1 MEKFNEADL
10 MKEIKSCTYEQDYV
24 TAVKL
29 AEKLDLNKM
38 KNVSSLCLLG
48 EVFLHEGE
56 NDLAEKV
63 LLKAYEKMPKGRR
76 ALDLLTSLYIEKGS
90 YSEAEYY
97 YKEFISVASRD
108 LHRYILRYRL
118 DKGKGERTSVLIHTL
133 EQLKDYEYI
142 EEWAYE
148 LAKLYHEAGEDKK
161 CIRECDEI
169 VLWFGHGEY
178 VDLANE
184 LKAEV
189 SGKSNAGA
197 VSESMQQTVGAT
209 YMFDSEGLL
218 ERSGLNVPL
227 NVDEYMKDD
236 EYSDVYDLEEG
247 GHTEAMAV
255 SPKTKTE
262 EDILAEA
269 MAEKTEA
276 VVSGEAVSEA
286 AVVPEAVVPEAAVPE
301 KAVVPEE
308 AAVSGLEEN
317 TGDMGATMVLD
328 SSIIAAKAAAI
339 LAGQDE
345 DEEEDEI
352 IPENGGISEEQDFIT
367 RIQKK
372 VVSSRPAGHPAAHED
387 FSSRMRMVTPEDVAG
402 DGEEDE
408 IIENELD
415 KTAYDLFFGDKLT
428 EAAAAEPEEISAA
441 KEPANETPAASAA
454 PAAESEEM
462 SVAAAEKPER
472 MVQAADA
479 VAEAAAAETA
489 ALSSNASMEDED
501 EIVTEDIPV
510 PDTVLDIFS
519 TAVDIKNVKKQLAET
534 FTKLESSLLE
544 KEDILAPYD
553 INFVVSGRDESMKS
567 QISIGIAK
575 ALNTY
580 GMCDKGKIVR
590 ATSDELNSMD
600 FSPVFEKI
608 SGGCL
613 IISGAGMLNEKSVS
627 IISDYVNQDGQKVA
641 IVLEDSESDLHGLW
655 KKYPKLRSKF
665 LNVINISKYDVS
677 ELIKLA
683 ESYAK
688 RRGYDI
694 SDEVRVVTL
703 RDIFEARM
711 VSGKDVNYED
721 VMAVIDEAVVNLEKR
736 NMKNLFMTV
745 LDNAYKEAS
754 MFTLL
759 PEDFD

>member
-1 MEKFNEADL
+1 VEKFNEADL

-276 VVSGEAVSEA
+276 VVFGEAVSE
-286 AVVPEAVVPEAAVPE
+286 E
-301 KAVVPEE
+301 AVVPEE

-352 IPENGGISEEQDFIT
+352 IPEDGGISEEQDFIT

-472 MVQAADA
+472 VVQAADA

-519 TAVDIKNVKKQLAET
+519 TAVDIKDVKKQLAET

>member
-10 MKEIKSCTYEQDYV
+10 MKEIKSCTYEQDYE

-29 AEKLDLNKM
+29 AEKLDLHKI

-48 EVFLHEGE
+48 EIFLHEKE

-148 LAKLYHEAGEDKK
+148 LARLYHEAGEDKK
-161 CIRECDEI
+161 CLKECEDI

-178 VDLANE
+178 VDLANA
-184 LKAEV
+184 LKNKIL
-189 SGKSNAGA
+189 GKGEKEPQIDA
-197 VSESMQQTVGAT
+197 SMQQPVGAT

-236 EYSDVYDLEEG
+236 DEYSDVYDLDEG
-247 GHTEAMAV
+247 G
-255 SPKTKTE
+255 KTE
-262 EDILAEA
+262 TIDIDACSEIEQAVQETETEQEEKEDIEVEEEEA
-269 MAEKTEA
+269 
-276 VVSGEAVSEA
+276 SGETVI
-286 AVVPEAVVPEAAVPE
+286 
-301 KAVVPEE
+301 
-308 AAVSGLEEN
+308 
-317 TGDMGATMVLD
+317 LD
-328 SSIIAAKAAAI
+328 TDVIAAKAADI
-339 LAGQDE
+339 LAVEKNEEDVSKKDTVVDE
-345 DEEEDEI
+345 KEDFVARIQRNMEANRIPVNIPVSQNFEEQMRMMASEKDSPDEDVDEIISDDPNQTVMDLFSDEINSAVSEPVEEERQTEIPDEEDSASDEEE
-352 IPENGGISEEQDFIT
+352 
-367 RIQKK
+367 
-372 VVSSRPAGHPAAHED
+372 V
-387 FSSRMRMVTPEDVAG
+387 
-402 DGEEDE
+402 
-408 IIENELD
+408 
-415 KTAYDLFFGDKLT
+415 KL
-428 EAAAAEPEEISAA
+428 
-441 KEPANETPAASAA
+441 
-454 PAAESEEM
+454 
-462 SVAAAEKPER
+462 
-472 MVQAADA
+472 VQ
-479 VAEAAAAETA
+479 
-489 ALSSNASMEDED
+489 EDED
-501 EIVTEDIPV
+501 EIVAEDIPV

-553 INFVVSGRDESMKS
+553 INFVVSGTDESMKS

-590 ATSDELNSMD
+590 ATSDELNRMN
-600 FSPVFEKI
+600 FAPVFEKI

-613 IISGAGMLNEKSVS
+613 IIGGAGALSKESVD
-627 IISDYVNQDGQKVA
+627 IISDYVNRDGQNVA
-641 IVLEDSESDLHGLW
+641 IVFEDLEADLMTLW

-665 LNVINISKYDVS
+665 LNVINISKYDES
-677 ELIKLA
+677 ELVKLA

-688 RRGYDI
+688 RRGYEMTE
-694 SDEVRVVTL
+694 EVQNVTL
-703 RDIFEARM
+703 REIFEKRM
-711 VSGKDVNYED
+711 HDGEDVNYED
-721 VMAVIDEAVVNLEKR
+721 VMAIVDEAVVNLEKR

-745 LDNAYKEAS
+745 LDNAYKEAR

-759 PEDFD
+759 PEDFL

>member
-10 MKEIKSCTYEQDYV
+10 MKEIKSCTYEKDYG

-29 AEKLDLNKM
+29 AEKLELNKV

-56 NDLAEKV
+56 TELAEKA

-76 ALDLLTSLYIEKGS
+76 ALDLLTELYIEKGS

-118 DKGKGERTSVLIHTL
+118 DKGKGERVSILIHTL

-161 CIRECDEI
+161 CVRECDEI
-169 VLWFGHGEY
+169 ILWFGHGEY
-178 VDLANE
+178 VDLAAE
-184 LKAEV
+184 LKCEIT
-189 SGKSNAGA
+189 GEKLPEKEKPA
-197 VSESMQQTVGAT
+197 VHDTDPAMQQTVGAT

-227 NVDEYMKDD
+227 NVDEYMKADD

-247 GHTEAMAV
+247 G
-255 SPKTKTE
+255 KTE
-262 EDILAEA
+262 TLESVPEVESDRIKAAEVTEQREEVSED
-269 MAEKTEA
+269 
-276 VVSGEAVSEA
+276 VSGETV
-286 AVVPEAVVPEAAVPE
+286 
-301 KAVVPEE
+301 
-308 AAVSGLEEN
+308 
-317 TGDMGATMVLD
+317 VLD
-328 SSIIAAKAAAI
+328 SALIAAKASQI
-339 LAGQDE
+339 LSDIRDE
-345 DEEEDEI
+345 DEDSV
-352 IPENGGISEEQDFIT
+352 PEKSVPAEPNDFVA
-367 RIQKK
+367 RIQKNIE
-372 VVSSRPAGHPAAHED
+372 VRRPIVEPAAKED
-387 FSSRMRMVTPEDVAG
+387 FSSRMRMVTPEGSA
-402 DGEEDE
+402 EAEADE
-408 IIENELD
+408 IIENKMD
-415 KTAYDLFFGDKLT
+415 QTALDLFFGGKQEETDT
-428 EAAAAEPEEISAA
+428 AEEVTEPENKQKDSV
-441 KEPANETPAASAA
+441 EPET
-454 PAAESEEM
+454 SEL
-462 SVAAAEKPER
+462 K
-472 MVQAADA
+472 
-479 VAEAAAAETA
+479 
-489 ALSSNASMEDED
+489 NEDED

-519 TAVDIKNVKKQLAET
+519 TAVDIKDVKKQLAET
-534 FTKLESSLLE
+534 FTKLESSILD

-553 INFVVSGRDESMKS
+553 INFVVSGTDESMKS

-580 GMCDKGKIVR
+580 GMCDKSKIVR
-590 ATSDELNSMD
+590 ADSDELNAMD
-600 FSPVFEKI
+600 FSPVFDKI

-613 IISGAGMLNEKSVS
+613 IIGGAGMLSERSVN
-627 IISDYVNQDGQKVA
+627 IISDYVNKDEQKIA
-641 IVLEDSESDLHGLW
+641 IVLEDSETDLAKFW

-665 LNVINISKYDVS
+665 LNVINISKYDES
-677 ELIKLA
+677 ELVKLA

-694 SDEVRVVTL
+694 SEEVRMVTL
-703 RDIFEARM
+703 REIFEKRM
-711 VSGKDVNYED
+711 ISGEDVNYED
-721 VMAVIDEAVVNLEKR
+721 VMAVIDGAVINLEKR

>member
-1 MEKFNEADL
+1 MEKFNETDL
-10 MKEIKSCTYEQDYV
+10 MKEIKSCTYEQDYE

-29 AEKLDLNKM
+29 AEKLDLNRI

-48 EVFLHEGE
+48 EIFLHEGE
-56 NDLAEKV
+56 NDLAEQV

-76 ALDLLTSLYIEKGS
+76 ALDLLTELYIEKGS

-148 LAKLYHEAGEDKK
+148 LAKLYYEAGENKR

-178 VDLANE
+178 VDKANA

-189 SGKSNAGA
+189 NAKMNA
-197 VSESMQQTVGAT
+197 ENAAAMQQKTVGAT

-218 ERSGLNVPL
+218 ERSDFNVPL
-227 NVDEYMKDD
+227 DVDKYMEDD
-236 EYSDVYDLEEG
+236 EYSDVYDLDEG
-247 GHTEAMAV
+247 GKTETIPLNIEEVEPEEEAMPSDA
-255 SPKTKTE
+255 
-262 EDILAEA
+262 D
-269 MAEKTEA
+269 
-276 VVSGEAVSEA
+276 
-286 AVVPEAVVPEAAVPE
+286 
-301 KAVVPEE
+301 
-308 AAVSGLEEN
+308 
-317 TGDMGATMVLD
+317 
-328 SSIIAAKAAAI
+328 IIAAKAASI
-339 LAGQDE
+339 LAGTKEPE
-345 DEEEDEI
+345 DEE
-352 IPENGGISEEQDFIT
+352 
-367 RIQKK
+367 
-372 VVSSRPAGHPAAHED
+372 
-387 FSSRMRMVTPEDVAG
+387 MDV
-402 DGEEDE
+402 
-408 IIENELD
+408 
-415 KTAYDLFFGDKLT
+415 
-428 EAAAAEPEEISAA
+428 
-441 KEPANETPAASAA
+441 
-454 PAAESEEM
+454 SEEM
-462 SVAAAEKPER
+462 TEEKPEDYVARFQRNIEENRFSATPDAGEDIGRKISR
-472 MVQAADA
+472 MTPEMDN
-479 VAEAAAAETA
+479 
-489 ALSSNASMEDED
+489 LDDDDSEDED
-501 EIVTEDIPV
+501 EIVAENTGDRDIMDKLFDDIGTVDETEDDMDDILRKLNSDEAETTVSETEEKVSSMDEEDEIVGEDIPV
-510 PDTVLDIFS
+510 PDTVLDIFA

-544 KEDILAPYD
+544 HEDILAPYD
-553 INFVVSGRDESMKS
+553 INFVVSGTDESMKS

-580 GMCDKGKIVR
+580 GMCDKTKIVR
-590 ATSDELNSMD
+590 ASSDELNAMD

-608 SGGCL
+608 AGGCL
-613 IISGAGMLNEKSVS
+613 IISGAGTLSDKSVG
-627 IISDYVNQDGQKVA
+627 IISDYVNRDNQKVA
-641 IVLEDSESDLHGLW
+641 IVLEDSESDFLELW

-677 ELIKLA
+677 ELVKLA

-688 RRGYDI
+688 RRGY
-694 SDEVRVVTL
+694 EVSEEVSKVTL
-703 RDIFEARM
+703 NNIFEQRM
-711 VSGKDVNYED
+711 SSGQDVNYED
-721 VMAVIDEAVVNLEKR
+721 VMAVVDEAVVNLEKR

>member
-1 MEKFNEADL
+1 MEKFNETDL
-10 MKEIKSCTYEQDYV
+10 MKEIKSCTYEQDYE

-29 AEKLDLNKM
+29 AEKLDLNRI

-48 EVFLHEGE
+48 EIFLHEGE
-56 NDLAEKV
+56 NDLAEQV

-76 ALDLLTSLYIEKGS
+76 ALDLLTELYIEKGS

-148 LAKLYHEAGEDKK
+148 LAKLYYEAGENKR

-178 VDLANE
+178 VDKANA

-189 SGKSNAGA
+189 NAKMNA
-197 VSESMQQTVGAT
+197 ENAASMQQKTVGAT

-218 ERSGLNVPL
+218 ERSDFNVPL
-227 NVDEYMKDD
+227 DVDKYMEDD
-236 EYSDVYDLEEG
+236 EYSDVYDLDEG
-247 GHTEAMAV
+247 G
-255 SPKTKTE
+255 KTE
-262 EDILAEA
+262 TIPLNL
-269 MAEKTEA
+269 EA
-276 VVSGEAVSEA
+276 VE
-286 AVVPEAVVPEAAVPE
+286 
-301 KAVVPEE
+301 PEE
-308 AAVSGLEEN
+308 EVMPSDA
-317 TGDMGATMVLD
+317 D
-328 SSIIAAKAAAI
+328 IIAAKAASI
-339 LAGQDE
+339 LAGTKEPE
-345 DEEEDEI
+345 DEE
-352 IPENGGISEEQDFIT
+352 
-367 RIQKK
+367 
-372 VVSSRPAGHPAAHED
+372 
-387 FSSRMRMVTPEDVAG
+387 MDV
-402 DGEEDE
+402 
-408 IIENELD
+408 
-415 KTAYDLFFGDKLT
+415 
-428 EAAAAEPEEISAA
+428 
-441 KEPANETPAASAA
+441 
-454 PAAESEEM
+454 SEEM
-462 SVAAAEKPER
+462 TEEKPEDYVARFQRNIEENRFSATPDAGEDIGRKISR
-472 MVQAADA
+472 MTPEMDN
-479 VAEAAAAETA
+479 
-489 ALSSNASMEDED
+489 LDDDDSEDED
-501 EIVTEDIPV
+501 EIVAENTGDRDIMDKLFDDIGTLDETEDDMDDILRKLNSDAAETTASETEEKVSSMDEEDEIVGEDIPV
-510 PDTVLDIFS
+510 PDTVLDIFA

-544 KEDILAPYD
+544 HEDILAPYD
-553 INFVVSGRDESMKS
+553 INFVVSGTDESMKS

-580 GMCDKGKIVR
+580 GMCDKTKIVR
-590 ATSDELNSMD
+590 ASSDELNAMD

-608 SGGCL
+608 AGGCL
-613 IISGAGMLNEKSVS
+613 IISGAGTLSDKSVG
-627 IISDYVNQDGQKVA
+627 IISDYVNRDNQKVA
-641 IVLEDSESDLHGLW
+641 IVLEDSESDFLELW

-677 ELIKLA
+677 ELVKLA

-688 RRGYDI
+688 RRGY
-694 SDEVRVVTL
+694 EVSEEVSKVTL
-703 RDIFEARM
+703 NNIFEQRM
-711 VSGKDVNYED
+711 SSGQDVNYED
-721 VMAVIDEAVVNLEKR
+721 VMAVVDEAVVNLEKR

>member
-1 MEKFNEADL
+1 MEKFNETDL
-10 MKEIKSCTYEQDYV
+10 MKEIKSCTYEQDYE

-29 AEKLDLNKM
+29 AEKLDLNRI

-48 EVFLHEGE
+48 EIFLHEGE
-56 NDLAEKV
+56 NDLAEQV
-63 LLKAYEKMPKGRR
+63 LLKAYEKTPKGRR
-76 ALDLLTSLYIEKGS
+76 ALDLLTELYIEKGS

-148 LAKLYHEAGEDKK
+148 LAKLYYEAGENKR

-178 VDLANE
+178 VDKANA

-189 SGKSNAGA
+189 NAKMNA
-197 VSESMQQTVGAT
+197 ENAASMQQKTVGAT

-218 ERSGLNVPL
+218 ERSDFNVPL
-227 NVDEYMKDD
+227 DVDKYMEDD
-236 EYSDVYDLEEG
+236 EYSDVYDLDEG
-247 GHTEAMAV
+247 GKTETIPLNIEEVEPEEEAMPSDA
-255 SPKTKTE
+255 
-262 EDILAEA
+262 D
-269 MAEKTEA
+269 
-276 VVSGEAVSEA
+276 
-286 AVVPEAVVPEAAVPE
+286 
-301 KAVVPEE
+301 
-308 AAVSGLEEN
+308 
-317 TGDMGATMVLD
+317 
-328 SSIIAAKAAAI
+328 IIAAKAASI
-339 LAGQDE
+339 LAGTKEPE
-345 DEEEDEI
+345 DE
-352 IPENGGISEEQDFIT
+352 
-367 RIQKK
+367 
-372 VVSSRPAGHPAAHED
+372 A
-387 FSSRMRMVTPEDVAG
+387 MDV
-402 DGEEDE
+402 
-408 IIENELD
+408 
-415 KTAYDLFFGDKLT
+415 
-428 EAAAAEPEEISAA
+428 
-441 KEPANETPAASAA
+441 
-454 PAAESEEM
+454 SEEM
-462 SVAAAEKPER
+462 TEEKPEDYVARFQRNIEENRFSATPDAGEDIGRKISR
-472 MVQAADA
+472 MTPEMDN
-479 VAEAAAAETA
+479 
-489 ALSSNASMEDED
+489 LDDDDSEDED
-501 EIVTEDIPV
+501 EIVAENTGDRDIMDKLFDDIGTVDETEDDMVDILRKLNSDAAETTVSETEEKVSSMDEEDEIVGEDIPV
-510 PDTVLDIFS
+510 PDTVLDIFA

-544 KEDILAPYD
+544 HEDILAPYD
-553 INFVVSGRDESMKS
+553 INFVVSGTDESMKS

-580 GMCDKGKIVR
+580 GMCDKTKIVR
-590 ATSDELNSMD
+590 ASSDELNAMD

-608 SGGCL
+608 AGGCL
-613 IISGAGMLNEKSVS
+613 IISGAGTLSDKSVG
-627 IISDYVNQDGQKVA
+627 IISDYVNRDNQKVA
-641 IVLEDSESDLHGLW
+641 IVLEDSESDFLELW

-677 ELIKLA
+677 ELVKLA

-688 RRGYDI
+688 RRGY
-694 SDEVRVVTL
+694 EVSEEVSKVTL
-703 RDIFEARM
+703 NNIFEQRM
-711 VSGKDVNYED
+711 SSGQDVNYED
-721 VMAVIDEAVVNLEKR
+721 VMAVVDEAVVNLEKR

>member
-10 MKEIKSCTYEQDYV
+10 MKEIKSCTYDQDYV
-24 TAVKL
+24 TAIKL

-48 EVFLHEGE
+48 EIFLHEGE

-169 VLWFGHGEY
+169 ILWFGHGEY

-189 SGKSNAGA
+189 AGGAAAGKSAAGRDTNP
-197 VSESMQQTVGAT
+197 SMQQTVGAT

-227 NVDEYMKDD
+227 NVDEYMQEDD
-236 EYSDVYDLEEG
+236 EYSDVYDLDEG
-247 GHTEAMAV
+247 GRTEAIAV
-255 SPKTKTE
+255 APKTETE
-262 EDILAEA
+262 EEHSDE
-269 MAEKTEA
+269 
-276 VVSGEAVSEA
+276 
-286 AVVPEAVVPEAAVPE
+286 
-301 KAVVPEE
+301 
-308 AAVSGLEEN
+308 
-317 TGDMGATMVLD
+317 MGATMVLD
-328 SSIIAAKAAAI
+328 SAVIAAKAAAI

-345 DEEEDEI
+345 DAEEDEI
-352 IPENGGISEEQDFIT
+352 ISENHPAPEDEDFVA
-367 RIQKK
+367 RIQRK
-372 VVSSRPAGHPAAHED
+372 VENSRPAGHPVVKED
-387 FSSRMRMVTPEDVAG
+387 FSSRMRMVTPEDIAG
-402 DGEEDE
+402 ENDEQDDDE
-408 IIENELD
+408 IIDNTLD
-415 KTAYDLFFGDKLT
+415 KTAYDLFFGEKIS
-428 EAAAAEPEEISAA
+428 EADTQTQEAADVDDGDAAAETSPEEISAEETFPEETA
-441 KEPANETPAASAA
+441 AEETSAAEETPAAT
-454 PAAESEEM
+454 P
-462 SVAAAEKPER
+462 VGKEK
-472 MVQAADA
+472 Q
-479 VAEAAAAETA
+479 
-489 ALSSNASMEDED
+489 LEDED

-510 PDTVLDIFS
+510 PDTVLNIFS
-519 TAVDIKNVKKQLAET
+519 TAVDIKDVKKQLAET

-553 INFVVSGRDESMKS
+553 INFVVSGTDESMKS

-590 ATSDELNSMD
+590 ATSEELNRMD

-613 IISGAGMLNEKSVS
+613 IIGGAGTLSEKSVE
-627 IISDYVNQDGQKVA
+627 IISDYVNQDEQKVA

-655 KKYPKLRSKF
+655 KKYPKLRSRF
-665 LNVINISKYDVS
+665 LNVINISKYDES
-677 ELIKLA
+677 ELVKLA

-688 RRGYDI
+688 RRGYDV
-694 SDEVRVVTL
+694 SEEVRMVTL
-703 RDIFEARM
+703 REIFEKRM
-711 VSGKDVNYED
+711 RSGEDVNYED
-721 VMAVIDEAVVNLEKR
+721 VMAVVDEAVVNLEKR

>member
-10 MKEIKSCTYEQDYV
+10 MKEIKSCTYDQDYV

-108 LHRYILRYRL
+108 VHRYILRYRL

-148 LAKLYHEAGEDKK
+148 LARLYHEAGEDKK

-169 VLWFGHGEY
+169 ILWFGHGEY

-184 LKAEV
+184 LKDEV
-189 SGKSNAGA
+189 AGVSASGKSGA
-197 VSESMQQTVGAT
+197 ARMDTDPSMQQTVGAT

-227 NVDEYMKDD
+227 NVDEYMQDDD

-247 GHTEAMAV
+247 GRTEAMAV
-255 SPKTKTE
+255 VPKTKTE
-262 EDILAEA
+262 EDILAAA
-269 MAEKTEA
+269 MARET
-276 VVSGEAVSEA
+276 GEDILTAAMARETGEDILAA
-286 AVVPEAVVPEAAVPE
+286 AVAEAAVPKE
-301 KAVVPEE
+301 KALPKENEMPEE
-308 AAVSGLEEN
+308 KTVSE
-317 TGDMGATMVLD
+317 DMGATMVLD
-328 SSIIAAKAAAI
+328 SAVIAAKAAAI
-339 LAGQDE
+339 LSGQDE
-345 DEEEDEI
+345 DADEGEVIPEDGPSSKEEDF
-352 IPENGGISEEQDFIT
+352 IS
-367 RIQKK
+367 RIQKN
-372 VVSSRPAGHPAAHED
+372 VQNSRPAGHPVIRED
-387 FSSRMRMVTPEDVAG
+387 FSSRMRMVTPEDIAG
-402 DGEEDE
+402 EADETDEDE
-408 IIENELD
+408 IIENTLD
-415 KTAYDLFFGDKLT
+415 KTTMDLFFGDVLT
-428 EAAAAEPEEISAA
+428 EGPKAAASESEVFEGVEAA
-441 KEPANETPAASAA
+441 TESRASETVVVETP
-454 PAAESEEM
+454 
-462 SVAAAEKPER
+462 
-472 MVQAADA
+472 
-479 VAEAAAAETA
+479 
-489 ALSSNASMEDED
+489 LEDED

-510 PDTVLDIFS
+510 PDTVLNIFS
-519 TAVDIKNVKKQLAET
+519 TAVDIKDVKKQLAET

-553 INFVVSGRDESMKS
+553 INFVVSGTDESMKS

-590 ATSDELNSMD
+590 AASEELNGMD

-613 IISGAGMLNEKSVS
+613 IIGGAGTLSEKSVD
-627 IISDYVNQDGQKVA
+627 IISDYVNKDEQKVA
-641 IVLEDSESDLHGLW
+641 IVLEDSETDLHGLW
-655 KKYPKLRSKF
+655 KRYPKLRSRF
-665 LNVINISKYDVS
+665 LNVINISKYDES

-694 SDEVRVVTL
+694 SEEVRMVTL
-703 RDIFEARM
+703 REIFEKRM
-711 VSGKDVNYED
+711 RTGEDVNYED
-721 VMAVIDEAVVNLEKR
+721 VMAVVDEAVVNLEKR

>member
-1 MEKFNEADL
+1 MVEKFNETDL
-10 MKEIKSCTYEQDYV
+10 MKEIKSCTYEQDYE

-29 AEKLDLNKM
+29 AEKLELNKV

-56 NDLAEKV
+56 LDSAEKV

-76 ALDLLTSLYIEKGS
+76 GLDLLTELYIQKES

-118 DKGKGERTSVLIHTL
+118 DKGKGERISVQIHTL

-169 VLWFGHGEY
+169 ALWFGHGEY
-178 VDLANE
+178 VDLAMA
-184 LKAEV
+184 LKDEV
-189 SGKSNAGA
+189 NGA
-197 VSESMQQTVGAT
+197 VHKSFVNGGVTDPSMQQTVGAT

-227 NVDEYMKDD
+227 NVDEYMKEDD

-247 GHTEAMAV
+247 G
-255 SPKTKTE
+255 KTE
-262 EDILAEA
+262 SLNVIEGLETAEETAAVGNCAEA
-269 MAEKTEA
+269 EETE
-276 VVSGEAVSEA
+276 
-286 AVVPEAVVPEAAVPE
+286 
-301 KAVVPEE
+301 EE
-308 AAVSGLEEN
+308 PADN
-317 TGDMGATMVLD
+317 GATTVLD
-328 SSIIAAKAAAI
+328 TAVIAAKAAEI
-339 LAGQDE
+339 LAKKQDE
-345 DEEEDEI
+345 SKDASEVSETASGED
-352 IPENGGISEEQDFIT
+352 FVA
-367 RIQKK
+367 RIQKNLESETAE
-372 VVSSRPAGHPAAHED
+372 VRPSANED
-387 FSSRMRMVTPEDVAG
+387 FANRMRMLTPETVA
-402 DGEEDE
+402 DTDDDEDSE
-408 IIENELD
+408 DDEVIDNQMNQ
-415 KTAYDLFFGDKLT
+415 TTFDLFFSGKP
-428 EAAAAEPEEISAA
+428 EVNASAMKASEIPAEEPAPVEEPE
-441 KEPANETPAASAA
+441 KEPEQEIT
-454 PAAESEEM
+454 
-462 SVAAAEKPER
+462 VAEKTEY
-472 MVQAADA
+472 
-479 VAEAAAAETA
+479 
-489 ALSSNASMEDED
+489 ED
-501 EIVTEDIPV
+501 EIVTDDIPV
-510 PDTVLDIFS
+510 PDTVLDIFA
-519 TAVDIKNVKKQLAET
+519 TAVDIRDVKKQLAET
-534 FTKLESSLLE
+534 FTKLESSLLD

-553 INFVVSGRDESMKS
+553 INFVVSGTDESMKS

-590 ATSDELNSMD
+590 ADASELNAMD

-613 IISGAGMLNEKSVS
+613 IIGSAGQLSDASVKV
-627 IISDYVNQDGQKVA
+627 ISDYVNKDEQKVA
-641 IVLEDSESDLHGLW
+641 IVMEDSETELNGLW
-655 KKYPKLRSKF
+655 KKHQKLRSKF
-665 LNVINISKYDVS
+665 LNVINISKYDES
-677 ELIKLA
+677 ELVKLA

-694 SDEVRVVTL
+694 SEEVRMVTL
-703 RDIFEARM
+703 REVFEKRM
-711 VSGKDVNYED
+711 MSGEDVNYED

>member
-10 MKEIKSCTYEQDYV
+10 MKEIKSCTYEQDYE

-29 AEKLDLNKM
+29 AEKLDLNKI

-48 EVFLHEGE
+48 EIFLHEKE
-56 NDLAEKV
+56 DDLAEKV

-148 LAKLYHEAGEDKK
+148 LARLYHEAGEDKK
-161 CIRECDEI
+161 CLKECEDI

-178 VDLANE
+178 VDLANA
-184 LKAEV
+184 LKNKIL
-189 SGKSNAGA
+189 GKDEQEPKIDA
-197 VSESMQQTVGAT
+197 SMQQTVGAT

-236 EYSDVYDLEEG
+236 DEYSDVYDLEEG
-247 GHTEAMAV
+247 GKTETIDTDACNEIEQAVRETETEQEEKEDTEAKA
-255 SPKTKTE
+255 E
-262 EDILAEA
+262 EAE
-269 MAEKTEA
+269 EA
-276 VVSGEAVSEA
+276 SGETVI
-286 AVVPEAVVPEAAVPE
+286 
-301 KAVVPEE
+301 
-308 AAVSGLEEN
+308 
-317 TGDMGATMVLD
+317 LD
-328 SSIIAAKAAAI
+328 TDVIAAKAADI
-339 LAGQDE
+339 LAGEKNEEDVLKKGTVVDEKEDFVARIQRNLEANRMPVDIPVSQNFEEQMRMMALEIDSPDE
-345 DEEEDEI
+345 DDVDEI
-352 IPENGGISEEQDFIT
+352 ISDDPNQTVMDL
-367 RIQKK
+367 
-372 VVSSRPAGHPAAHED
+372 
-387 FSSRMRMVTPEDVAG
+387 FS
-402 DGEEDE
+402 DE
-408 IIENELD
+408 IGL
-415 KTAYDLFFGDKLT
+415 
-428 EAAAAEPEEISAA
+428 
-441 KEPANETPAASAA
+441 AASE
-454 PAAESEEM
+454 PVEEEKQIEIPDAEDS
-462 SVAAAEKPER
+462 
-472 MVQAADA
+472 AADA
-479 VAEAAAAETA
+479 EEVK
-489 ALSSNASMEDED
+489 LVQEDED
-501 EIVTEDIPV
+501 EIVAEDIPV

-553 INFVVSGRDESMKS
+553 INFVVSGTDESMKS

-590 ATSDELNSMD
+590 ATSDELNRMN
-600 FSPVFEKI
+600 FAPVFEKI

-613 IISGAGMLNEKSVS
+613 IIGGAGALSKESVD
-627 IISDYVNQDGQKVA
+627 IISDYVNHDGQNVA
-641 IVLEDSESDLHGLW
+641 IVFEDSEADLLTLW

-665 LNVINISKYDVS
+665 LNVINISKYDES
-677 ELIKLA
+677 ELVKLA

-688 RRGYDI
+688 RRGYEMTE
-694 SDEVRVVTL
+694 EVQNETL
-703 RDIFEARM
+703 RAIFEKRM
-711 VSGKDVNYED
+711 HDGEDVNYED
-721 VMAVIDEAVVNLEKR
+721 VMAIVDEAVVNLEKR

-745 LDNAYKEAS
+745 LDNAYKEAQ

-759 PEDFD
+759 PEDFL

>member
-10 MKEIKSCTYEQDYV
+10 MKEIKSCTYDQDYV
-24 TAVKL
+24 TAIKL

-48 EVFLHEGE
+48 EIFLHEGE

-169 VLWFGHGEY
+169 ILWFGHGEY

-189 SGKSNAGA
+189 AGGAAAGKSAAGRDTNP
-197 VSESMQQTVGAT
+197 SMQQTVGAT

-227 NVDEYMKDD
+227 NVDEYMQEDD
-236 EYSDVYDLEEG
+236 EYSDVYDLDEG
-247 GHTEAMAV
+247 GRTEAMAV
-255 SPKTKTE
+255 APKTETE
-262 EDILAEA
+262 EEHPDE
-269 MAEKTEA
+269 
-276 VVSGEAVSEA
+276 
-286 AVVPEAVVPEAAVPE
+286 
-301 KAVVPEE
+301 
-308 AAVSGLEEN
+308 
-317 TGDMGATMVLD
+317 MGATMVLD
-328 SSIIAAKAAAI
+328 SDVIAAKAAAI

-345 DEEEDEI
+345 DAEEDEI
-352 IPENGGISEEQDFIT
+352 ISENHPAPEDEDFVA
-367 RIQKK
+367 RIQRK
-372 VVSSRPAGHPAAHED
+372 VENSRPAGHPVVKED
-387 FSSRMRMVTPEDVAG
+387 FSSRMRMVTPEDIAG
-402 DGEEDE
+402 ESDEQEDDE
-408 IIENELD
+408 IIDNTLD
-415 KTAYDLFFGDKLT
+415 KTAYDLFFGEKIS
-428 EAAAAEPEEISAA
+428 EADTQTQEAADVDNGDAAAETSPEEISA
-441 KEPANETPAASAA
+441 EETF
-454 PAAESEEM
+454 
-462 SVAAAEKPER
+462 PE
-472 MVQAADA
+472 
-479 VAEAAAAETA
+479 ETA
-489 ALSSNASMEDED
+489 AEETSAAEEMPAATPVGTEKQLEDED

-510 PDTVLDIFS
+510 PDTVLNIFS
-519 TAVDIKNVKKQLAET
+519 TAVDIKDVKKQLAET

-553 INFVVSGRDESMKS
+553 INFVVSGTDESMKS

-590 ATSDELNSMD
+590 ATSEELNRMD

-613 IISGAGMLNEKSVS
+613 IIGGAGTLSEKSVE
-627 IISDYVNQDGQKVA
+627 IISDYVNQDEQKVA

-655 KKYPKLRSKF
+655 KKYPKLRSRF
-665 LNVINISKYDVS
+665 LNVINISKYDES
-677 ELIKLA
+677 ELVKLA

-688 RRGYDI
+688 RRGYDV
-694 SDEVRVVTL
+694 SEEVRMVTL
-703 RDIFEARM
+703 REIFEKRM
-711 VSGKDVNYED
+711 RSGEDVNYED
-721 VMAVIDEAVVNLEKR
+721 VMAVVDEAVVNLEKR

>member
-286 AVVPEAVVPEAAVPE
+286 AVVPEEAAPE
-301 KAVVPEE
+301 EAVVPEE

-352 IPENGGISEEQDFIT
+352 IPEDGGISEEQDFIT

>member
-1 MEKFNEADL
+1 MEKFNETDL
-10 MKEIKSCTYEQDYV
+10 MKEIKSCTYEQDYE

-29 AEKLDLNKM
+29 AQKLELNKI

-48 EVFLHEGE
+48 EIFLHEGE
-56 NDLAEKV
+56 IDLAEKV

-76 ALDLLTSLYIEKGS
+76 ALDLLTSLYIDKQS

-148 LAKLYHEAGEDKK
+148 LAKLYYEAGETKK

-169 VLWFGHGEY
+169 ALWFGHGEY
-178 VDLANE
+178 VDMANA
-184 LKAEV
+184 LKEEV
-189 SGKSNAGA
+189 NAKIA
-197 VSESMQQTVGAT
+197 ADAAAAMQQKTVGAT

-218 ERSGLNVPL
+218 ERSDFNVPL
-227 NVDEYMKDD
+227 NVDEYMEDD
-236 EYSDVYDLEEG
+236 EYSDVYDLDEG
-247 GHTEAMAV
+247 GHTETQALNFGEMSEQKQQDLREEDVPDLEIDAQEEIMELDEGPEQEPVSESAV
-255 SPKTKTE
+255 S
-262 EDILAEA
+262 D
-269 MAEKTEA
+269 
-276 VVSGEAVSEA
+276 SE
-286 AVVPEAVVPEAAVPE
+286 
-301 KAVVPEE
+301 
-308 AAVSGLEEN
+308 
-317 TGDMGATMVLD
+317 
-328 SSIIAAKAAAI
+328 IIAAKASAI
-339 LAGQDE
+339 LSGTDDGDALDVSADE
-345 DEEEDEI
+345 LMEEDDDFI
-352 IPENGGISEEQDFIT
+352 ARLQRNISEN
-367 RIQKK
+367 
-372 VVSSRPAGHPAAHED
+372 SRGVNPVPEED
-387 FSSRMRMVTPEDVAG
+387 FSSRMRMVTPQDLELDEDE
-402 DGEEDE
+402 DEEDDE
-408 IIENELD
+408 II
-415 KTAYDLFFGDKLT
+415 GDKL
-428 EAAAAEPEEISAA
+428 
-441 KEPANETPAASAA
+441 
-454 PAAESEEM
+454 
-462 SVAAAEKPER
+462 
-472 MVQAADA
+472 D
-479 VAEAAAAETA
+479 AEALDMFFDEIGAAETSEMPDLNSEIEKIEEEKEVPDVKA
-489 ALSSNASMEDED
+489 EEQVVPEDED
-501 EIVTEDIPV
+501 EIVTEDIPI

-553 INFVVSGRDESMKS
+553 INFVVSGTDESMKS

-580 GMCDKGKIVR
+580 GMCDKTKIVR

-600 FSPVFEKI
+600 FSVVFEKI
-608 SGGCL
+608 AGGCL
-613 IISGAGMLNEKSVS
+613 IIGGAGKLSDPSVE
-627 IISDYVNQDGQKVA
+627 IISDYVNRGEQTVA
-641 IVLEDSESDLHGLW
+641 IVLEDSESDLINLW
-655 KKYPKLRSKF
+655 KRYPKLRSKF
-665 LNVINISKYDVS
+665 LNVINVSKYDVS
-677 ELIKLA
+677 ELVKLA

-694 SDEVRVVTL
+694 SDQVRKVTL
-703 RDIFEARM
+703 KEIFNRRM
-711 VSGKDVNYED
+711 ASGQDVNYED

-759 PEDFD
+759 PEDFE

>member
-169 VLWFGHGEY
+169 ILWFGHGEY

-189 SGKSNAGA
+189 RGSSNAGA

-262 EDILAEA
+262 EDILTEA
-269 MAEKTEA
+269 MAEKTEKD
-276 VVSGEAVSEA
+276 VSGV
-286 AVVPEAVVPEAAVPE
+286 
-301 KAVVPEE
+301 
-308 AAVSGLEEN
+308 EEN
-317 TGDMGATMVLD
+317 SGDMSSTMVLD
-328 SSIIAAKAAAI
+328 SSVIAAKAAAI

-345 DEEEDEI
+345 DEEEEDEI
-352 IPENGGISEEQDFIT
+352 IPEDGGISEKQDFIA

-372 VVSSRPAGHPAAHED
+372 VVSSRPAGHSASHED

-402 DGEEDE
+402 DAEEDE
-408 IIENELD
+408 IIENKLD
-415 KTAYDLFFGDKLT
+415 KTAYDLFFGDKL
-428 EAAAAEPEEISAA
+428 
-441 KEPANETPAASAA
+441 
-454 PAAESEEM
+454 
-462 SVAAAEKPER
+462 
-472 MVQAADA
+472 
-479 VAEAAAAETA
+479 AEAAAAAETEA
-489 ALSSNASMEDED
+489 AEGESDAAVTEETPAAVSAASADTSEEPEETPAAAAADEPSSAADAEEPEKAVVSANASMEDED

-519 TAVDIKNVKKQLAET
+519 TAVDIKGVKKQLAET

-553 INFVVSGRDESMKS
+553 INFVVSGTDESMKS

-613 IISGAGMLNEKSVS
+613 IISGAGMLNEKSLA

-655 KKYPKLRSKF
+655 KKHPKLRSKF

>member
-1 MEKFNEADL
+1 MEKFNETDL
-10 MKEIKSCTYEQDYV
+10 MKEIKSCTYEQDYE

-29 AEKLDLNKM
+29 AEKLDLNRI

-48 EVFLHEGE
+48 EIFLHEGE
-56 NDLAEKV
+56 NDLAEQV

-76 ALDLLTSLYIEKGS
+76 ALDLLTELYIEKGS

-148 LAKLYHEAGEDKK
+148 LAKLYYEAGENKR

-178 VDLANE
+178 VDKANA

-189 SGKSNAGA
+189 NAKMNA
-197 VSESMQQTVGAT
+197 ENAASMQQKTVGAT

-218 ERSGLNVPL
+218 ERSDFNVPL
-227 NVDEYMKDD
+227 DVDKYMEDD
-236 EYSDVYDLEEG
+236 EYSDVYDLDEG
-247 GHTEAMAV
+247 G
-255 SPKTKTE
+255 KTE
-262 EDILAEA
+262 TIPLNL
-269 MAEKTEA
+269 EA
-276 VVSGEAVSEA
+276 VE
-286 AVVPEAVVPEAAVPE
+286 
-301 KAVVPEE
+301 PEE
-308 AAVSGLEEN
+308 EVMPSDA
-317 TGDMGATMVLD
+317 D
-328 SSIIAAKAAAI
+328 IIAAKAASI
-339 LAGQDE
+339 LAGTKEPE
-345 DEEEDEI
+345 DEE
-352 IPENGGISEEQDFIT
+352 
-367 RIQKK
+367 
-372 VVSSRPAGHPAAHED
+372 
-387 FSSRMRMVTPEDVAG
+387 MDV
-402 DGEEDE
+402 
-408 IIENELD
+408 
-415 KTAYDLFFGDKLT
+415 
-428 EAAAAEPEEISAA
+428 
-441 KEPANETPAASAA
+441 
-454 PAAESEEM
+454 SEEM
-462 SVAAAEKPER
+462 TEEKPEDYVARFQRNIEENRFSATPDAGEDIGRKISR
-472 MVQAADA
+472 MTPEMDN
-479 VAEAAAAETA
+479 
-489 ALSSNASMEDED
+489 LDDDDSEDED
-501 EIVTEDIPV
+501 EIVAENTGDRDIMDKLFDDIGTVDETEDDMDDILRKLNSDAAETTASETEEKVSSMDEEDEIVGEDIPV
-510 PDTVLDIFS
+510 PDTVLDIFA

-544 KEDILAPYD
+544 HEDILAPYD
-553 INFVVSGRDESMKS
+553 INFVVSGTDESMKS

-580 GMCDKGKIVR
+580 GMCDKTKIVR
-590 ATSDELNSMD
+590 ASSDELNAMD

-608 SGGCL
+608 AGGCL
-613 IISGAGMLNEKSVS
+613 IISGAGTLSDKSVG
-627 IISDYVNQDGQKVA
+627 IISDYVNRDNQKVA
-641 IVLEDSESDLHGLW
+641 IVLEDSESDFLELW

-677 ELIKLA
+677 ELVKLA

-688 RRGYDI
+688 RRGY
-694 SDEVRVVTL
+694 EVSEEVSKVTL
-703 RDIFEARM
+703 NNIFEQRM
-711 VSGKDVNYED
+711 SSGQDVNYED
-721 VMAVIDEAVVNLEKR
+721 VMAVVDEAVVNLEKR

>member
-10 MKEIKSCTYEQDYV
+10 MKEIKSCTYDQDYV

-48 EVFLHEGE
+48 EIFLHEGE

-169 VLWFGHGEY
+169 ILWFGHGEY
-178 VDLANE
+178 VDMANA

-189 SGKSNAGA
+189 NGGRGTGDPGPD
-197 VSESMQQTVGAT
+197 MHQTVGAT

-236 EYSDVYDLEEG
+236 DEYSDVYDLEEG
-247 GHTEAMAV
+247 GRTEAMAV
-255 SPKTKTE
+255 EAKTKTE
-262 EDILAEA
+262 ENLLA
-269 MAEKTEA
+269 
-276 VVSGEAVSEA
+276 A
-286 AVVPEAVVPEAAVPE
+286 AVAESSGSDEKVITEEPKVAIQEPEVPVQ
-301 KAVVPEE
+301 KPEE
-308 AAVSGLEEN
+308 KR
-317 TGDMGATMVLD
+317 TDMGATMVLD
-328 SSIIAAKAAAI
+328 SAVIAAKAAAI
-339 LAGQDE
+339 LAGKDE

-352 IPENGGISEEQDFIT
+352 ISEADSDVNQQDFIA
-367 RIQKK
+367 RIQRN
-372 VVSSRPAGHPAAHED
+372 VENSRPAGHPVEKED
-387 FSSRMRMVTPEDVAG
+387 FSSRMRMVTPEDITGEA
-402 DGEEDE
+402 EEDE
-408 IIENELD
+408 VIENKLD
-415 KTAYDLFFGDKLT
+415 QTALDLFFGGETVAKNVSESPKEIKVEP
-428 EAAAAEPEEISAA
+428 EADTAAETHPEAPEETVAEVEK
-441 KEPANETPAASAA
+441 KEAASA
-454 PAAESEEM
+454 
-462 SVAAAEKPER
+462 
-472 MVQAADA
+472 
-479 VAEAAAAETA
+479 
-489 ALSSNASMEDED
+489 EDED
-501 EIVTEDIPV
+501 EIVMEDIPV

-553 INFVVSGRDESMKS
+553 INFVVSGTDESMKS

-590 ATSDELNSMD
+590 ATSEELNNMD

-613 IISGAGMLNEKSVS
+613 IISGAGRLDEKSVN
-627 IISDYVNQDGQKVA
+627 IISDYVNQDEQKVA

-655 KKYPKLRSKF
+655 KKYPKLRSRF
-665 LNVINISKYDVS
+665 LNVINISKYDES
-677 ELIKLA
+677 ELVKLA

-688 RRGYDI
+688 RRGYEI
-694 SDEVRVVTL
+694 SEEVRMVTL
-703 RDIFEARM
+703 REIFEKRM
-711 VSGKDVNYED
+711 ITGEDVNYED

>member
-10 MKEIKSCTYEQDYV
+10 MKEIKSCTYDQDYE

-29 AEKLDLNKM
+29 AEKLDLNRM

-48 EVFLHEGE
+48 DIFLHEGE
-56 NDLAEKV
+56 KDLAEKV

-76 ALDLLTSLYIEKGS
+76 ALDLLTSLYIEKES

-148 LAKLYHEAGEDKK
+148 LAKLYFEAGENKK

-169 VLWFGHGEY
+169 ALWFGQGEY
-178 VDLANE
+178 VDMANA

-189 SGKSNAGA
+189 NAKMEADAAA
-197 VSESMQQTVGAT
+197 VLQQKTVGAT

-218 ERSGLNVPL
+218 ERSDFNVPL
-227 NVDEYMKDD
+227 NVDEYMQDD

-247 GHTEAMAV
+247 G
-255 SPKTKTE
+255 KTE
-262 EDILAEA
+262 TI
-269 MAEKTEA
+269 A
-276 VVSGEAVSEA
+276 VEPAAIADEISEA
-286 AVVPEAVVPEAAVPE
+286 EEETEEPEPAVADEVI
-301 KAVVPEE
+301 EE
-308 AAVSGLEEN
+308 VFVS
-317 TGDMGATMVLD
+317 D
-328 SSIIAAKAAAI
+328 SDIIAAKASSI
-339 LAGQDE
+339 LTSVETMEEVSDE
-345 DEEEDEI
+345 VEEEPLVEDVE
-352 IPENGGISEEQDFIT
+352 PEAAEDFVA
-367 RIQKK
+367 RIQKNIE
-372 VVSSRPAGHPAAHED
+372 VSRTTVRPSAEENLE
-387 FSSRMRMVTPEDVAG
+387 SRMRMMAQESVTED
-402 DGEEDE
+402 DDEEDE
-408 IIENELD
+408 DIEVIDD
-415 KTAYDLFFGDKLT
+415 KADQITMDLFFGEMGLT
-428 EAAAAEPEEISAA
+428 TEPVTGLSEVPDDEDEDADEMIRVVEEPIS
-441 KEPANETPAASAA
+441 TGI
-454 PAAESEEM
+454 
-462 SVAAAEKPER
+462 
-472 MVQAADA
+472 
-479 VAEAAAAETA
+479 
-489 ALSSNASMEDED
+489 LEDED
-501 EIVTEDIPV
+501 EIVTDDIPI

-519 TAVDIKNVKKQLAET
+519 TAVDIRDVKKQLAET

-553 INFVVSGRDESMKS
+553 INFVVSGTDESMKS

-580 GMCDKGKIVR
+580 GICDKTKIVR
-590 ATSDELNSMD
+590 ATADELNSMD
-600 FSPVFEKI
+600 FSLVFEKI
-608 SGGCL
+608 AGGCL
-613 IISGAGMLNEKSVS
+613 IIGGAGTLSDKSVE
-627 IISDYVNQDGQKVA
+627 IISDYVNRDEQKVA
-641 IVLEDSESDLHGLW
+641 IVLEDSETDLLEIW
-655 KKYPKLRSKF
+655 KKYPKLRAKF

-677 ELIKLA
+677 ELEKLA

-694 SDEVRVVTL
+694 SDEVRKVTL
-703 RDIFEARM
+703 KDIFEQRM
-711 VSGKDVNYED
+711 TSGQDVNYED

-736 NMKNLFMTV
+736 NVKNLFMTV

>member
-1 MEKFNEADL
+1 VEKFNEADL
-10 MKEIKSCTYEQDYV
+10 MKEIKSCTYDQDYV

-48 EVFLHEGE
+48 EVFLHEEE

-76 ALDLLTSLYIEKGS
+76 ALDLLTNLYIEKGS

-169 VLWFGHGEY
+169 ILWFGHGEY

-189 SGKSNAGA
+189 TNGA
-197 VSESMQQTVGAT
+197 VPGKTKAVQDTDPSMQQTVGAT

-227 NVDEYMKDD
+227 NVDEYMQEDD

-247 GHTEAMAV
+247 GRTEAMAV
-255 SPKTKTE
+255 TPKTKTE
-262 EDILAEA
+262 EDILAAA
-269 MAEKTEA
+269 MSEKE
-276 VVSGEAVSEA
+276 
-286 AVVPEAVVPEAAVPE
+286 
-301 KAVVPEE
+301 EE
-308 AAVSGLEEN
+308 ASDV
-317 TGDMGATMVLD
+317 GATMVLD
-328 SSIIAAKAAAI
+328 ASVIAAKAAAI
-339 LAGQDE
+339 LAGTDE
-345 DEEEDEI
+345 DAGDDEI
-352 IPENGGISEEQDFIT
+352 ISEDDEPAAEQDFIA
-367 RIQKK
+367 RIQKN
-372 VVSSRPAGHPAAHED
+372 VENSRPAGHPVVKED
-387 FSSRMRMVTPEDVAG
+387 FSSRMRMVKPEDIAG
-402 DGEEDE
+402 EADETDEDE
-408 IIENELD
+408 IIDNTLD
-415 KTAYDLFFGDKLT
+415 KTAFDLFFGEL
-428 EAAAAEPEEISAA
+428 PEER
-441 KEPANETPAASAA
+441 
-454 PAAESEEM
+454 AEEKAEE
-462 SVAAAEKPER
+462 
-472 MVQAADA
+472 
-479 VAEAAAAETA
+479 AETA
-489 ALSSNASMEDED
+489 SETSEDAEEKESVPEISEEPEVVEKAAEVKPVLEDED

-510 PDTVLDIFS
+510 PDTVLNIFS
-519 TAVDIKNVKKQLAET
+519 TAVDIKDVKKQLAET

-553 INFVVSGRDESMKS
+553 INFVVSGTDESMKS

-590 ATSDELNSMD
+590 AASEELNGMD

-613 IISGAGMLNEKSVS
+613 IIGSAGTLSEKSVE
-627 IISDYVNQDGQKVA
+627 IISDYVNQDEQKVA

-655 KKYPKLRSKF
+655 KRYPKLRSRF
-665 LNVINISKYDVS
+665 LNVINISKYDES
-677 ELIKLA
+677 ELVKLA

-688 RRGYDI
+688 RRGYDV
-694 SDEVRVVTL
+694 SEEVRMVTL
-703 RDIFEARM
+703 REIFEKRM
-711 VSGKDVNYED
+711 RTGEDVNYED
-721 VMAVIDEAVVNLEKR
+721 VMAVVDEAVVNLEKR

>member
-29 AEKLDLNKM
+29 AENLDLNKM

-189 SGKSNAGA
+189 SGKSSAGA

-276 VVSGEAVSEA
+276 FIS
-286 AVVPEAVVPEAAVPE
+286 E

-308 AAVSGLEEN
+308 AAVSEEEAVPEEAVVSEAAAVSGLEEN

-328 SSIIAAKAAAI
+328 SSVIAAKAAAI

-352 IPENGGISEEQDFIT
+352 IPEGGGISEEHDFIT

-441 KEPANETPAASAA
+441 KEPADEIPAASAA

-462 SVAAAEKPER
+462 SVAAA
-472 MVQAADA
+472 
-479 VAEAAAAETA
+479 AETA
-489 ALSSNASMEDED
+489 ALSSNESMEDED

-694 SDEVRVVTL
+694 SDEVRVVTR

>member
-1 MEKFNEADL
+1 MEKFNETDL
-10 MKEIKSCTYEQDYV
+10 MREIKSCTYEQDYE

-29 AEKLDLNKM
+29 AEKLELNKV

-48 EVFLHEGE
+48 EVFLHERE
-56 NDLAEKV
+56 LDSAEKV

-76 ALDLLTSLYIEKGS
+76 GLDLLTEVYIEKGS

-118 DKGKGERTSVLIHTL
+118 DKGKGERVSVLIHTL

-148 LAKLYHEAGEDKK
+148 LAKLYQEAGEDKK

-178 VDLANE
+178 VDMAME
-184 LKAEV
+184 LKNEV
-189 SGKSNAGA
+189 MGA
-197 VSESMQQTVGAT
+197 VHKPSGNIDVTDPAMQQTVGAT

-227 NVDEYMKDD
+227 NVDEYMRDDD

-247 GHTEAMAV
+247 G
-255 SPKTKTE
+255 KTE
-262 EDILAEA
+262 NLNVIKEKIDEEGAGETVVLDTAVIAARAAEILAKKQKETAEDI
-269 MAEKTEA
+269 
-276 VVSGEAVSEA
+276 SG
-286 AVVPEAVVPEAAVPE
+286 PEQTQQ
-301 KAVVPEE
+301 
-308 AAVSGLEEN
+308 G
-317 TGDMGATMVLD
+317 
-328 SSIIAAKAAAI
+328 
-339 LAGQDE
+339 E
-345 DEEEDEI
+345 DFVE
-352 IPENGGISEEQDFIT
+352 
-367 RIQKK
+367 RIQKNIESGITATADRASANEAF
-372 VVSSRPAGHPAAHED
+372 V
-387 FSSRMRMVTPEDVAG
+387 SRMRVVMPETVDDDSDAEDV
-402 DGEEDE
+402 DE
-408 IIENELD
+408 VIDNRMNQ
-415 KTAYDLFFGDKLT
+415 TTFDLFFGEKSKERVSEVKETEVLKETSEVQEAEGASVKL
-428 EAAAAEPEEISAA
+428 EY
-441 KEPANETPAASAA
+441 
-454 PAAESEEM
+454 
-462 SVAAAEKPER
+462 
-472 MVQAADA
+472 
-479 VAEAAAAETA
+479 
-489 ALSSNASMEDED
+489 ED

-510 PDTVLDIFS
+510 PDTVMDIFS
-519 TAVDIKNVKKQLAET
+519 TAVDIKDVKKQLAET
-534 FTKLESSLLE
+534 FTKLESSLLD

-553 INFVVSGRDESMKS
+553 INFVVSGTDESMKS

-590 ATSDELNSMD
+590 ADSSELNSMD

-613 IISGAGMLNEKSVS
+613 IIGSAGMLSETSVS
-627 IISDYVNQDGQKVA
+627 IISDYVNRDEQKVA
-641 IVLEDSESDLHGLW
+641 IVMEDSEADFNRLW

-665 LNVINISKYDVS
+665 LNVINISKYDES
-677 ELIKLA
+677 ELVKLA

-694 SDEVRVVTL
+694 SEEVRMVTL
-703 RDIFEARM
+703 REIFEKRM
-711 VSGKDVNYED
+711 MAGEDVNYED
-721 VMAVIDEAVVNLEKR
+721 VMAVIDEGVVNLEKR

>member
-1 MEKFNEADL
+1 MVEKFNETDL
-10 MKEIKSCTYEQDYV
+10 MKEIKSCTYEQDYE

-29 AEKLDLNKM
+29 VEKLELNKV

-56 NDLAEKV
+56 LDSAEKV

-76 ALDLLTSLYIEKGS
+76 GLDLLTELYIQKES

-118 DKGKGERTSVLIHTL
+118 DKGKGERVSVQIHTL

-148 LAKLYHEAGEDKK
+148 LAKLYHETGEDKK

-169 VLWFGHGEY
+169 ALWFGHGEY
-178 VDLANE
+178 VDLAMA
-184 LKAEV
+184 LKDEIT
-189 SGKSNAGA
+189 GA
-197 VSESMQQTVGAT
+197 VHKPSVNGGVTDPSMQQTVGAT

-227 NVDEYMKDD
+227 NVDEYMKEDD

-247 GHTEAMAV
+247 G
-255 SPKTKTE
+255 KTE
-262 EDILAEA
+262 SLNVIEGMESAEDMTGDESSAEA
-269 MAEKTEA
+269 EETE
-276 VVSGEAVSEA
+276 
-286 AVVPEAVVPEAAVPE
+286 
-301 KAVVPEE
+301 EE
-308 AAVSGLEEN
+308 PTDN
-317 TGDMGATMVLD
+317 GATMVLD
-328 SSIIAAKAAAI
+328 TAVIAAKAAEI
-339 LAGQDE
+339 LAKKQDE
-345 DEEEDEI
+345 SEDTSEVS
-352 IPENGGISEEQDFIT
+352 ETANGEDFVA
-367 RIQKK
+367 RIQKNLENRISD
-372 VVSSRPAGHPAAHED
+372 VRPPVNED
-387 FSSRMRMVTPEDVAG
+387 FANRMRVLTPENIDDSDDA
-402 DGEEDE
+402 ED
-408 IIENELD
+408 NED
-415 KTAYDLFFGDKLT
+415 DEVIDNQMNQTTFDLFFSGKPEVNVSEMKSPEILT
-428 EAAAAEPEEISAA
+428 EEPV
-441 KEPANETPAASAA
+441 K
-454 PAAESEEM
+454 ESEQE
-462 SVAAAEKPER
+462 VTVAEKSEY
-472 MVQAADA
+472 
-479 VAEAAAAETA
+479 
-489 ALSSNASMEDED
+489 ED
-501 EIVTEDIPV
+501 EIVTDDIPV
-510 PDTVLDIFS
+510 PDTVLDIFA
-519 TAVDIKNVKKQLAET
+519 TAVDIKDVKKQLAET
-534 FTKLESSLLE
+534 FTKLESSLLD

-553 INFVVSGRDESMKS
+553 INFVVSGTDESMKS

-590 ATSDELNSMD
+590 ADASELNAMD

-613 IISGAGMLNEKSVS
+613 IIGSAGQLSDVSVK
-627 IISDYVNQDGQKVA
+627 IISDYVNRDGQKVA
-641 IVLEDSESDLHGLW
+641 IVMEDSEIDLNGLW
-655 KKYPKLRSKF
+655 KKHQKLRSKF
-665 LNVINISKYDVS
+665 LNVINISKYDES
-677 ELIKLA
+677 ELVKLA

-694 SDEVRVVTL
+694 SEEVRMVTL
-703 RDIFEARM
+703 REVFEKRM
-711 VSGKDVNYED
+711 RSGEDVNYED
-721 VMAVIDEAVVNLEKR
+721 IMAVIDEAVVNLEKR